1 MAQTMAAIP
10 VFVAVVD
17 GNSFTAAADRLGV
30 TKSAVSRRIAELEED
45 LGVRLLHRTTRKLSL
60 TEAGDR
66 YLEFARRSL
75 QEARLAEDAAT
86 ALQDLPRG
94 RLRINTPMSFG
105 RLHVAPTIPAFLA
118 RYPDVEVEMT
128 MDDKFVDIVGGGY
141 DLAIRVGRL
150 ADSTLVARK
159 LAPNHTVLCA
169 SPDYL
174 ASHPAPVTPED
185 LLDHNCLRYSYYSE
199 AGEWTLLRGDEA
211 QHVRVTGNYQVNN
224 SEALREALVRG
235 CGIGRIPRFIVDP
248 DLAAGRLRC
257 VLSEYDLPAQDIY
270 AVWPER
276 AYLPRKVRVFVDFLA
291 EQGWAPF
298 WDVERD
304 RR

>member
-1 MAQTMAAIP
+1 MAQTIAAIP
-10 VFVAVVD
+10 IFVAVVD

-199 AGEWTLLRGDEA
+199 AGEWTLFRGDEV

-298 WDVERD
+298 WNVERD